1 MSRAT
6 PPRPDLDGLVAHA
19 VRAPSVLNT
28 QPWRFVVD
36 GADGGG
42 AVRLYADRARQLPAL
57 DPGGRELTVSC
68 GAALLYLRL
77 AARHEGWEAEVEAF
91 PDAAD
96 PDLLAAVAFRPGHR
110 PGGDDRLF
118 RALAT
123 RRTNRRPFA
132 DEPVPFG
139 VAAEVAGAASAE
151 GASLRVLDGQDEKD
165 ALARLVSQGV
175 LAQGEDR
182 AVTADLQAWLRPT
195 GDPRPDGVWD
205 SAQGMWDRHSSLR
218 TPVADVAEYKSR
230 LVQRAPAVLVL
241 STFSD
246 GPADWLRA
254 GQALARA
261 LVVAADRGSRRAT
274 RTSPSRS
281 TGSGPR
287 WPRSSAEATPRSCSA
302 SATRSPSRP
311 RRGGRPA
318 MWSSAPDRPAPA
330 GGAGPG
336 RVGGGSGWAL
346 PVRSESS
353 THEGGA
359 RAATQRAGRRTL
371 PAPRAPPMRQQH
383 AEDLSAVRP
392 ETTGHVPGPRKFGTF
407 AGVFTPTL
415 LTILGVIMYLRTGW
429 MVGNAG
435 VLGTLGVVGLSFGIT
450 LATGLAM
457 SSITTNIRIGA
468 GGAYSIISQ
477 SLGLEVGGSVGI
489 PLYLSQAL
497 AVALYVF
504 GFREGWAWVF
514 PEHPAIL
521 VDLGVFAVILGVAY
535 VSASFAFRVQYL
547 IMAVI
552 AGSLVSVAVA
562 AAQGSMTH
570 RLVDIG
576 LVGPYAGSPEDGFS
590 GTSFWAVFA
599 VFFPAATGI
608 MAGAN
613 MSGDLRDP
621 KRSIPV
627 GTLSAIAVSLV
638 IYVLLAYWLAR
649 SATTGELVS
658 NYTVMIDRASWGPA
672 VVAGLLGA
680 TFSSALASIV
690 GAPRILQ
697 ALGDHGVLPRG
708 AWLAERTPKGEPRHA
723 LLVTAAIVAGALLLR
738 DLNAIAPVITMFF
751 LITYA
756 MINFVVFVEG
766 QLGLVSFRPTLRVP
780 QFVPLA
786 GLVGCLL
793 AMFVVNPTFALAA
806 VVVVVAFYG
815 FLLRRQLEAP
825 YGDVRSGLFVA
836 LAEWA
841 AKRVGDMPTDQE
853 RAWKPN
859 LLVPV
864 EDVAVLRGTFE
875 VVLDVARPRG
885 SVKLVGING
894 PLPPAEGGAGR
905 LDRLPTLAA
914 AFRRKGVFSSFAVVD
929 AGRFEDGVVSA
940 VQALRGSFFRPN
952 ILFLPLPAPD
962 GDAAG
967 GAAAGGANGRGEAAF
982 ARAVGEARRH
992 QLGTLVWAPHPTA
1005 GLGQRHA
1012 INVWVHDRT
1021 PDWGLSMDIGNLD
1034 LSLLV
1039 AYKLKRNWDGAIRLI
1054 TVVADEGEVD
1064 RARHFLTRL
1073 IDVARLPSA
1082 APIAVAADF
1091 NDYVTE
1097 APQADLNLFGLG
1109 PDPTFASMH
1118 GLVRRTRASALFVR
1132 DSGLENALA

>member
-1 MSRAT
+1 
-6 PPRPDLDGLVAHA
+6 
-19 VRAPSVLNT
+19 
-28 QPWRFVVD
+28 
-36 GADGGG
+36 
-42 AVRLYADRARQLPAL
+42 
-57 DPGGRELTVSC
+57 
-68 GAALLYLRL
+68 
-77 AARHEGWEAEVEAF
+77 
-91 PDAAD
+91 
-96 PDLLAAVAFRPGHR
+96 
-110 PGGDDRLF
+110 
-118 RALAT
+118 
-123 RRTNRRPFA
+123 
-132 DEPVPFG
+132 
-139 VAAEVAGAASAE
+139 
-151 GASLRVLDGQDEKD
+151 
-165 ALARLVSQGV
+165 
-175 LAQGEDR
+175 
-182 AVTADLQAWLRPT
+182 
-195 GDPRPDGVWD
+195 
-205 SAQGMWDRHSSLR
+205 
-218 TPVADVAEYKSR
+218 
-230 LVQRAPAVLVL
+230 
-241 STFSD
+241 
-246 GPADWLRA
+246 
-254 GQALARA
+254 
-261 LVVAADRGSRRAT
+261 
-274 RTSPSRS
+274 
-281 TGSGPR
+281 
-287 WPRSSAEATPRSCSA
+287 
-302 SATRSPSRP
+302 
-311 RRGGRPA
+311 
-318 MWSSAPDRPAPA
+318 
-330 GGAGPG
+330 
-336 RVGGGSGWAL
+336 
-346 PVRSESS
+346 
-353 THEGGA
+353 
-359 RAATQRAGRRTL
+359 
-371 PAPRAPPMRQQH
+371 MRQHPTQ
-383 AEDLSAVRP
+383 DLGDVPP

-407 AGVFTPTL
+407 GGVFTPTL

-450 LATGLAM
+450 IATGLSM

-521 VDLGVFAVILGVAY
+521 VDLGVFAVVVGVAY

-552 AGSLVSVAVA
+552 AGSLVAVAVA
-562 AAQGSMTH
+562 AAQGSMVH
-570 RLVDIG
+570 DVADVG

-627 GTLSAIAVSLV
+627 GTLSAIAVSLAV
-638 IYVLLAYWLAR
+638 YVLLAYWLAR
-649 SATTGELVS
+649 SATPQELIS
-658 NYTVMIDRASWGPA
+658 NYTVMIDRAAYGPA

-723 LLVTAAIVAGALLLR
+723 LLVTAAIVGSALLLR

-756 MINFVVFVEG
+756 MINFVVFIEG
-766 QLGLVSFRPTLRVP
+766 QLGLVSFRPTLRIP

-786 GLVGCLL
+786 GLAGCLL
-793 AMFVVNPTFALAA
+793 AMFVVNPAFALAA
-806 VVVVVAFYG
+806 VVVVVGFYG
-815 FLLRRQLEAP
+815 YLLRRQLDAP

-875 VVLDVARPRG
+875 VVLDVTRPRG

-894 PLPPAEGGAGR
+894 SLPPPADEGGRAVGR

-914 AFRRKGVFSSFAVVD
+914 AFRRKGVFSTVAVVD
-929 AGRFEDGVVSA
+929 ADRFEDGVVSS

-952 ILFLPLPAPD
+952 ILFLPLPSTSESL
-962 GDAAG
+962 GDE
-967 GAAAGGANGRGEAAF
+967 GAQREAAF
-982 ARAVGEARRH
+982 ARAVAEARRQ

-1005 GLGQRHA
+1005 GLGQRHS

-1021 PDWGLSMDIGNLD
+1021 PDWRISMDIGNLD

-1054 TVVADEGEVD
+1054 TVVRDEGELE
-1064 RARHFLTRL
+1064 RARHFLSRL
-1073 IDVARLPSA
+1073 VDVARLPSA
-1082 APIAVAADF
+1082 TPIAVAGDF
-1091 NDYVTE
+1091 RAALAE
-1097 APQADLNLFGLG
+1097 APQADLNLFGLA
-1109 PDPTFASMH
+1109 PDPAFGAMRD
-1118 GLVRRTRASALFVR
+1118 LVRTTGASALFVR

>member
-1 MSRAT
+1 
-6 PPRPDLDGLVAHA
+6 
-19 VRAPSVLNT
+19 
-28 QPWRFVVD
+28 
-36 GADGGG
+36 
-42 AVRLYADRARQLPAL
+42 
-57 DPGGRELTVSC
+57 
-68 GAALLYLRL
+68 
-77 AARHEGWEAEVEAF
+77 
-91 PDAAD
+91 
-96 PDLLAAVAFRPGHR
+96 
-110 PGGDDRLF
+110 
-118 RALAT
+118 
-123 RRTNRRPFA
+123 
-132 DEPVPFG
+132 
-139 VAAEVAGAASAE
+139 
-151 GASLRVLDGQDEKD
+151 
-165 ALARLVSQGV
+165 
-175 LAQGEDR
+175 
-182 AVTADLQAWLRPT
+182 
-195 GDPRPDGVWD
+195 
-205 SAQGMWDRHSSLR
+205 
-218 TPVADVAEYKSR
+218 
-230 LVQRAPAVLVL
+230 
-241 STFSD
+241 
-246 GPADWLRA
+246 
-254 GQALARA
+254 
-261 LVVAADRGSRRAT
+261 
-274 RTSPSRS
+274 
-281 TGSGPR
+281 
-287 WPRSSAEATPRSCSA
+287 
-302 SATRSPSRP
+302 
-311 RRGGRPA
+311 
-318 MWSSAPDRPAPA
+318 
-330 GGAGPG
+330 
-336 RVGGGSGWAL
+336 
-346 PVRSESS
+346 
-353 THEGGA
+353 
-359 RAATQRAGRRTL
+359 
-371 PAPRAPPMRQQH
+371 MRQH
-383 AEDLSAVRP
+383 TNEDLSAVPP
-392 ETTGHVPGPRKFGTF
+392 EATGHVPGPRKFGTF

-429 MVGNAG
+429 VVGNAG
-435 VLGTLGVVGLSFGIT
+435 VLGTVGVVGLSFGIT
-450 LATGLAM
+450 IATGLSM

-521 VDLGVFAVILGVAY
+521 VDLGVFAVIVGVAW

-552 AGSLVSVAVA
+552 AGSLVSVGVA
-562 AAQGSMTH
+562 AANGSMVH
-570 RLVDIG
+570 DVVDVG
-576 LVGPYAGSPEDGFS
+576 LVGPYAGTPEGGFS

-649 SATTGELVS
+649 SATPQELMS
-658 NYTVMIDRASWGPA
+658 NYTIMIDRAAWGPA

-697 ALGDHGVLPRG
+697 ALGDHGVLPQSP
-708 AWLAERTPKGEPRHA
+708 WLAERTPKGEPRHA
-723 LLVTAAIVAGALLLR
+723 LLVTAAIVAAALLLR

-786 GLVGCLL
+786 GLAGCLL
-793 AMFVVNPTFALAA
+793 AMFVVHPAFALAA

-841 AKRVGDMPTDQE
+841 AKRVGDMPARQE

-885 SVKLVGING
+885 SVKLVGLNG
-894 PLPPAEGGAGR
+894 TLPPPGSRPDVGPPDDELVSGR

-929 AGRFEDGVVSA
+929 AAGFEEGVVTA

-952 ILFLPLPAPD
+952 VLFLPLPARGA
-962 GDAAG
+962 GDDAHQ
-967 GAAAGGANGRGEAAF
+967 AAF
-982 ARAVGEARRH
+982 ARAIAEARRQ
-992 QLGTLVWAPHPTA
+992 QLGTLAWVPHPTA

-1021 PDWGLSMDIGNLD
+1021 PDWRLSMDIGNLD

-1039 AYKLKRNWDGAIRLI
+1039 AYKLKQNWDGAIRLI
-1054 TVVADEGEVD
+1054 TVVRDEGELE

-1082 APIAVAADF
+1082 TPVAVAGDF
-1091 NDYVTE
+1091 GAYVRE

-1109 PDPTFASMH
+1109 PDPSFEAMRA
-1118 GLVRRTRASALFVR
+1118 LVRTTHASALFVR

>member
-1 MSRAT
+1 
-6 PPRPDLDGLVAHA
+6 
-19 VRAPSVLNT
+19 
-28 QPWRFVVD
+28 
-36 GADGGG
+36 
-42 AVRLYADRARQLPAL
+42 
-57 DPGGRELTVSC
+57 
-68 GAALLYLRL
+68 
-77 AARHEGWEAEVEAF
+77 
-91 PDAAD
+91 
-96 PDLLAAVAFRPGHR
+96 
-110 PGGDDRLF
+110 
-118 RALAT
+118 
-123 RRTNRRPFA
+123 
-132 DEPVPFG
+132 
-139 VAAEVAGAASAE
+139 
-151 GASLRVLDGQDEKD
+151 
-165 ALARLVSQGV
+165 
-175 LAQGEDR
+175 
-182 AVTADLQAWLRPT
+182 
-195 GDPRPDGVWD
+195 
-205 SAQGMWDRHSSLR
+205 
-218 TPVADVAEYKSR
+218 
-230 LVQRAPAVLVL
+230 
-241 STFSD
+241 
-246 GPADWLRA
+246 
-254 GQALARA
+254 
-261 LVVAADRGSRRAT
+261 
-274 RTSPSRS
+274 
-281 TGSGPR
+281 
-287 WPRSSAEATPRSCSA
+287 
-302 SATRSPSRP
+302 
-311 RRGGRPA
+311 
-318 MWSSAPDRPAPA
+318 
-330 GGAGPG
+330 
-336 RVGGGSGWAL
+336 
-346 PVRSESS
+346 
-353 THEGGA
+353 
-359 RAATQRAGRRTL
+359 
-371 PAPRAPPMRQQH
+371 MRQH
-383 AEDLSAVRP
+383 PNDDLSAVPP

-429 MVGNAG
+429 VVGNAG
-435 VLGTLGVVGLSFGIT
+435 VMGSLGVVGLSFGIT
-450 LATGLAM
+450 IATGLAM

-786 GLVGCLL
+786 GLAGCLL
-793 AMFVVNPTFALAA
+793 AMFVVNPAFALAA

-815 FLLRRQLEAP
+815 YLLRRQLVAP

-836 LAEWA
+836 VAEWA
-841 AKRVGDMPTDQE
+841 AKRVGDMSSRQE

-885 SVKLVGING
+885 SVKLVGLTTLPAPEAEDG
-894 PLPPAEGGAGR
+894 PPVGR

-914 AFRRKGVFSSFAVVD
+914 AFRRKGVFSSYAVVD
-929 AGRFEDGVVSA
+929 ADQFETGVVAA

-952 ILFLPLPAPD
+952 VLFLPLPSKVEED
-962 GDAAG
+962 
-967 GAAAGGANGRGEAAF
+967 EARQTAF
-982 ARAVGEARRH
+982 ARAIGEARRQ

-1012 INVWVHDRT
+1012 VNVWVHDRT
-1021 PDWGLSMDIGNLD
+1021 PDWRLSMDIGNLD

-1039 AYKLKRNWDGAIRLI
+1039 AYKLKQNWDGVIRLI
-1054 TVVADEGEVD
+1054 TVVEDEQERE
-1064 RARHFLTRL
+1064 RAQHFLTRL
-1073 IDVARLPSA
+1073 VDVARLPSA
-1082 APIAVAADF
+1082 TPIAVAGRF
-1091 NDYVTE
+1091 GDYVRG
-1097 APQADLNLFGLG
+1097 APQADLSLFGLM
-1109 PDPTFASMH
+1109 PEPTFASMRD
-1118 GLVRRTRASALFVR
+1118 LVGVTRASALFVR